1 LAGRNFSLRKEAAMK
16 GWVACGFIVAS
27 VAFAAQAQV
36 MKTTITSEADYS
48 KYMKEVAS
56 INGGLRGAGAAP
68 TDDNVK
74 AAQRLGVIFKD
85 VQAYWEDKKVDDA
98 IGFSKAAVAGADTL
112 AKALTA
118 KDEAAVGAAQKAL
131 AGQCAGCHMAHREK
145 TPEGTF
151 KMK

>member
-1 LAGRNFSLRKEAAMK
+1 MKRVITFAGAAAIALGATLA
-16 GWVACGFIVAS
+16 VH
-27 VAFAAQAQV
+27 AQG
-36 MKTTITSEADYS
+36 MKTTIMSEADYS
-48 KYMKEVAS
+48 KMMKEVGS
-56 INGGLRGAGAAP
+56 TNGGLRGAGAAP
-68 TDDNVK
+68 TEDNVK
-74 AAQRLGVIFKD
+74 AAQRLNVIFKD

-98 IGFSKAAVAGADTL
+98 AGFAKAAVAASDSL

-118 KDEAAVGAAQKAL
+118 KDEAAVGAAQKTL

>member
-1 LAGRNFSLRKEAAMK
+1 MK
-16 GWVACGFIVAS
+16 GWVAGAFIVAVS
-27 VAFAAQAQV
+27 IAAQAQG
-36 MKTTITSEADYS
+36 MKTTIMSEADYS

-56 INGGLRGAGAAP
+56 TNGGLRGAGAAP

-74 AAQRLGVIFKD
+74 AAQRLNVIFKD
-85 VQAYWEDKKVDDA
+85 VQAYWEGKKVDDA
-98 IGFSKAAVAGADTL
+98 VGFAKAAVAASDTL

-118 KDEAAVGAAQKAL
+118 KDEAAVGAAQKML